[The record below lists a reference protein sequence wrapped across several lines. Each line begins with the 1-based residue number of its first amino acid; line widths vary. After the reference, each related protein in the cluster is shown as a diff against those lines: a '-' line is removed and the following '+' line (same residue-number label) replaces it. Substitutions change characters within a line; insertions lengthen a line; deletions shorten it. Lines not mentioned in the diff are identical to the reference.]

1 MDAVSHKA
9 GLPRLPVW
17 AAVFVVL
24 VCFAIVVSTGWTE
37 WVSRENELRNAEVQ
51 LGNIVHSLRQHA
63 DDTVELAESVLTGI
77 VTGLEADSANPARIA
92 RLQSILNVRKPR
104 LGRIRGLFVYDEG
117 GRWLA
122 TTEAVNLADYNNS
135 DRDYF
140 RHHRDTDDRAMLIGR
155 PVRSKSSG
163 QWVMTLSRRWNHPDG
178 RFAGVVAATVESAYF
193 SKFYAQFDIGP
204 SGAISLQSAD
214 GVTLAHSQDDG
225 TAIGRDRPGRFFQT
239 LPAGAA
245 SGSLHFQSAQDG
257 LQRLGY
263 FQRSDRYPLVVLAS
277 KTQADVL
284 ARWDSDAR
292 VRLSLVIC
300 LVVLIAGIGV
310 FLVRQLLRGQQLASA
325 LAENESSFRML
336 AEGSSDMVMRIGK
349 DERIE
354 YVAPSSVRILGW
366 RPDQLLGQR
375 ALAGI
380 NPLDAPYV
388 QEMFASLKRGDA
400 EEARGTFR
408 TRCRNGSEIWVES
421 TLRVSRKSDGAIEGF
436 IVVTRDVTQQKTL
449 QGRLEILA
457 IEDGLTG
464 LANRRRF
471 DERLREEW
479 SRAYRERTS
488 MALLMIDVDHF
499 KAFNDAYGHPAG
511 DECLHTIAGILADEA
526 LRSTDLAARY
536 GGEEFAMLLP
546 NTDAEGCAR
555 IGERIRRALREV
567 AIAHGRNLPSG
578 IVTASLGGAVC
589 RPGAER
595 SAGPASLVD
604 AADRALYAAKD
615 GGRDRLVMAAEVV
628 SLPAAVPAGAMA

>member
-24 VCFAIVVSTGWTE
+24 VCVAIVVSTGWTE
-37 WVSRENELRNAEVQ
+37 WVSRDNELRNAEVQ

-92 RLQSILNVRKPR
+92 RLQSILNVRKPG
-104 LGRIRGLFVYDEG
+104 LGRIRGLFVYGED

-122 TTEAVNLADYNNS
+122 TTEAVNLGDYNNS

-140 RHHRDTDDRAMLIGR
+140 RRHRDTADRAMLIGR

-193 SKFYAQFDIGP
+193 SKFYAQFDIGQ

-214 GVTLAHSQDDG
+214 GITLAHSRDDG

-239 LPAGAA
+239 LPADAVSGA
-245 SGSLHFQSAQDG
+245 LHFQSAQDG
-257 LQRLGY
+257 AERLGF
-263 FQRSDRYPLVVLAS
+263 FQRSGRYPLVVLAS

-284 ARWDSDAR
+284 ARWDRDAR
-292 VRLSLVIC
+292 ARLALVIC
-300 LVVLIAGIGV
+300 LVVLIAAIGA

-354 YVAPSSVRILGW
+354 YVSPSSVRILGW

-375 ALAGI
+375 ALAAI
-380 NPLDAPYV
+380 NPLDVPHV
-388 QEMFASLKRGDA
+388 QEIFASLKRGDA

-421 TLRVSRKSDGAIEGF
+421 TLRVSRKTDGAIEGF
-436 IVVTRDVTQQKTL
+436 IVVTRDVTQQKAL

-488 MALLMIDVDHF
+488 LALLMIDIDHF

-628 SLPAAVPAGAMA
+628 SLPAALPAGALA